1 MCLLRA
7 WHALK
12 ENDKYC
18 STGSLKKVMLQAS
31 NKWSLKYLKVLQSF
45 NNPNAKARWLTST
58 ENKSCSQTVRSGLR
72 QSNFSGI
79 FFFDSWKILI
89 IFSFSLTL
97 NKKVYFLVYLTAS
110 VQGCPAQSMF
120 PDVLLLLCSS
130 STSGFAPRANYP
142 SDGHQS
148 HLWILCF
155 LWFFFATAWNI
166 HFFPILLCFCAR
178 HSSTHNKPDQCFS
191 ISLHHSGRLPINQSP
206 KPLVLL

>member
-79 FFFDSWKILI
+79 FFFWLMKNTD
-89 IFSFSLTL
+89 
-97 NKKVYFLVYLTAS
+97 Y
-110 VQGCPAQSMF
+110 
-120 PDVLLLLCSS
+120 
-130 STSGFAPRANYP
+130 
-142 SDGHQS
+142 
-148 HLWILCF
+148 
-155 LWFFFATAWNI
+155 FFFFTYFEQESVFLGLFASIRPGVPCTVHVPWCSAAAL
-166 HFFPILLCFCAR
+166 FFQHIRFC
-178 HSSTHNKPDQCFS
+178 SQSK
-191 ISLHHSGRLPINQSP
+191 LPIWRPSKSFVN
-206 KPLVLL
+206 PLLFVIFFCYSLKHSFFSNSFVFLCQIQLHSQQAWSML